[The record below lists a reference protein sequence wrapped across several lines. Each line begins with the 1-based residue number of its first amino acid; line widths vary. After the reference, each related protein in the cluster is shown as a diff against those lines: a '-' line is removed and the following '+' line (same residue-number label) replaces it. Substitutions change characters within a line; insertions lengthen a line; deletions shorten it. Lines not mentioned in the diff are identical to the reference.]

1 MHHSKNIPKRGWA
14 ILLEDKQNRRFVRM
28 NEKNYICNKNLRTI
42 NINPYAQSK
51 SRLLICAQIIM
62 KEEIKAL
69 LSDVLPMVDFDAEYL
84 FEQLDSITVLT
95 ILTVL
100 AKKYSI
106 TLGVEDATPKNLISL
121 DALVRMVD
129 EKIKQQ

>member
-1 MHHSKNIPKRGWA
+1 
-14 ILLEDKQNRRFVRM
+14 
-28 NEKNYICNKNLRTI
+28 
-42 NINPYAQSK
+42 
-51 SRLLICAQIIM
+51 M

-106 TLGVEDATPKNLISL
+106 ILGVEDATPKNLISL